1 MIRAWL
7 LSALLFACPA
17 GAFAAPAQATQTA
30 LAELKAR
37 TDRLVSLRGEF
48 IQETDIPM
56 FSAPMRSRG
65 RLLFRRPDALRWEYL
80 EPMREGFV
88 LVGAAGFRWEKDV
101 RYAFTPGGDPVARLI
116 AGQLTAWLAFDR
128 ARIERDYRIEA
139 LSLEPIR
146 LKMTPL
152 SETAGSVV
160 ASITIVFTPEGV
172 ASSVRI
178 DESKGGSTTISFTD
192 TLVNQPLDDKE
203 FQ

>member
-1 MIRAWL
+1 MIRIWL
-7 LSALLFACPA
+7 LFALLFACPA
-17 GAFAAPAQATQTA
+17 GVFAAPAQATQTA

-80 EPMREGFV
+80 EPLREGFV
-88 LVGAAGFRWEKDV
+88 LVGATGFRWEKDV
-101 RYAFTPGGDPVARLI
+101 RYAFTPGGDPLAGLI
-116 AGQLTAWLAFDR
+116 AGQLTAWLTFDR

-152 SETAGSVV
+152 SATAGGVV

-178 DESKGGSTTISFTD
+178 DESKGGSTTISFID